1 MIKINLDKAKE
12 IHKNNLRDAR
22 VEEFKSLDVEFMRA
36 VEQSDSE
43 KMSEISSKKQE
54 LRDITSAEEIVSASA
69 VDELKSHW
77 PDILS
82 APNPYEIICPGCQ

>member
-1 MIKINLDKAKE
+1 MIKVNLDKAKE
-12 IHKNNLRDAR
+12 IHKDNLRFAR
-22 VEEFKSLDVEFMRA
+22 SEEFKSLDVEFMKA

-43 KMSEISSKKQE
+43 KMLEIASKKQE
-54 LRDITSAEEIVSASA
+54 LRDITSAEEISSASN

-82 APNPYEIICPGCQ
+82 SPNPYDTQS